1 MLRRVPQILN
11 IALCAIIIF
20 FSSCARQQS
29 LPVSLDLFGDGR
41 PNPGAGTLQDFY
53 KQHYQSFYG
62 AEHMAPDTAAVLGYL
77 TYELSRM
84 EPELPLLPNLHNIGD
99 FTRVSLALVQNKIVS
114 DTALAY
120 AFIASAQPIHHEDGE
135 WLAYWEKIEAEVL
148 KAYPQ
153 LANDTLQA
161 DLMEAARL
169 NAAVHHS
176 REFHNTYHPH
186 YRIIRNDLVE
196 QLLIS
201 GEQKKIKTQKNE
213 E

>member
-1 MLRRVPQILN
+1 MFHRVSAIM
-11 IALCAIIIF
+11 IAALCAAMFF
-20 FSSCARQQS
+20 FSSCTRQQNF
-29 LPVSLDLFGDGR
+29 PVSLDLFGDGSSA
-41 PNPGAGTLQDFY
+41 PGAGTLQDFY

-62 AEHMAPDTAAVLGYL
+62 AEHMAPDTSAVLGYL
-77 TYELSRM
+77 AYELSRM
-84 EPELPLLPNLHNIGD
+84 ESEPSSLADLHNIGG
-99 FTRVSLALVQNKIVS
+99 FTRVSLTLVQKGIVA

-135 WLAYWEKIEAEVL
+135 WLAYWQKIEAEVL

-186 YRIIRNDLVE
+186 YRIIRNDLVDE
-196 QLLIS
+196 LLIS
-201 GEQKKIKTQKNE
+201 EK
-213 E
+213 